1 MTLTKLIEVSSE
13 FLNTP
18 RKVWVQPAILGP
30 ASDCLI
36 FLDAELYMDRVKAPD
51 IVHDLQITGRLPPVA
66 SIYVSYLN
74 TAARHI
80 DFTCNE
86 TYSSFVSTER
96 FYLCGLSLSGLAAA
110 FTAIRHP
117 AVFSGVLSQSPSAW
131 WNDGWLAESLQRIG
145 PLAGRYW
152 ISVGNEELQ
161 EGLAHP
167 PSGLFQKTSQLHSVR
182 DFAQKLSAICGHVH
196 YNEFSGGHDPAC
208 WAEELPQAL
217 TWLIRSAK
225 TPLKHAHDNGCIDQA
240 TETPL

>member
-1 MTLTKLIEVSSE
+1 MTYPLEVTSKY
-13 FLNTP
+13 LAVP
-18 RKVWVQPAILGP
+18 RKVWVQPAISGP

-51 IVHDLQITGRLPPVA
+51 IVRDLQITGRLPPVA

-74 TAARHI
+74 TADRHI

-86 TYSSFVSTER
+86 TYSSFVSTDLCRWIERTVGTYQR

-131 WNDGWLAESLQRIG
+131 WNDGWLAESLPRIG
-145 PLAGRYW
+145 SLAGRYW

-161 EGLAHP
+161 EGVAHP
-167 PSGLFQKTSQLHSVR
+167 PSGLFQKTSQLDSVR
-182 DFAQKLSAICGHVH
+182 GFAQKLSAICGHVH

-208 WAEELPQAL
+208 WAHELPQAL
-217 TWLIRSAK
+217 TWLIRSA
-225 TPLKHAHDNGCIDQA
+225 
-240 TETPL
+240 